1 MLRNTCVLAAAL
13 WATSALADQG
23 TTVTGQAP
31 PATASE
37 RRIDARAIAAV
48 PRRSGDDLLRLVPGV
63 LISRHGAE
71 GKASQIFLRG
81 FDAIHGADVEVLCAG
96 IPINELS
103 NVHGQGYLD
112 LGFLLPETVR
122 EILVQK
128 GPFAPEQG
136 NFATAGSLRV
146 QLGVPEAARGLR
158 AHYEIGTTQR
168 HRLLLLLAPRSLPEE
183 TFLAAEAMTDQG
195 YGQNRAA
202 GRLGLT
208 AQARLLRRGG
218 YSARTTLLL
227 HAGRFG
233 EPAPVPLSD
242 LQDGRVGFFDTYA
255 RDTSGTSH
263 RAVLALSGAFNDG
276 ARRAEATLYAG
287 WRRLSL
293 FENFTGYLL
302 DPVHGDTRHQVQTA
316 LTLGLRLSYQHRL
329 PRSLALQGGVTLQGE
344 SIGQYEDQ
352 VDERRR
358 PTRRGRDLDITQL
371 ALGAHLALSG
381 RPLPWLRFSAGARL
395 DLFHF
400 GVQDRTAQAEAGA
413 GPGQGP
419 GQGQGLSSA
428 VSPRLSLSAPL
439 PRRVTLFAAYGRG
452 VRAPEARSVLDA
464 GKVIE
469 TLELSEYGGRV
480 AELTVAD
487 AVEAGL
493 RAAWPH
499 HGAPLL
505 EVSAAG
511 FATFVEREV
520 LFDHVAAISVALGS
534 TRRLGAEASIL
545 YTPRP
550 WLQLQGDVTY
560 VDARFT
566 DSGGPVPGVPR
577 LLGTVSGSFL
587 HPRGLRAGVRLFWL
601 LPRPL
606 RYGATAGGAV
616 VLDVSAGYRWRSL
629 QVDLTLDNTLNY
641 QWREGEFHYASWFD
655 RSRPR
660 SEIPSIHYAAGPP
673 LTLRAGLTV
682 WF

>member
-1 MLRNTCVLAAAL
+1 MLRNTCALLAAL
-13 WATSALADQG
+13 WASSAQADQG

-96 IPINELS
+96 LPINELS

-146 QLGVPEAARGLR
+146 QLGVPAAARGLR
-158 AHYEIGTTQR
+158 ASYEIGSTTR
-168 HRLLLLLAPRSLPEE
+168 HRLLLLYAPRSLPEE
-183 TFLAAEAMTDQG
+183 TFIAAEAMSDQG

-202 GRLGLT
+202 GRLGLS

-218 YSARTTLLL
+218 TSARATLLM

-263 RAVLALSGAFNDG
+263 RALAALSGDYRDG
-276 ARRAEATLYAG
+276 ARTAEATLYAG

-302 DPVHGDTRHQVQTA
+302 DPQHGDTRHQFQTA

-329 PRSLALQGGVTLQGE
+329 PRGLSLQGGVTLQGE
-344 SIGQYEDQ
+344 SVSQYEDL
-352 VDERRR
+352 VDEQRR
-358 PTRRGRDLDITQL
+358 PVRRARDLQIGQL
-371 ALGAHLALSG
+371 ALGAHLALAG

-400 GVQDRTAQAEAGA
+400 GVGDRLAQAQAGLDL
-413 GPGQGP
+413 GLPQE
-419 GQGQGLSSA
+419 GQGLSSA

-439 PRRVTLFAAYGRG
+439 PRRVTIFAAYGRG
-452 VRAPEARSVLDA
+452 VRAPEARSVLEA
-464 GKVIE
+464 GRVIE
-469 TLELSEYGGRV
+469 SRELSEYGGRA

-493 RAAWPH
+493 RAAWPR
-499 HGAPLL
+499 HGAPVL

-520 LFDHVAAISVALGS
+520 LFDHVAAVSVALGS
-534 TRRLGAEASIL
+534 TRRLGAEASVL

-577 LLGTVSGSFL
+577 LLGTVGGSL
-587 HPRGLRAGVRLFWL
+587 VHPRGLRAGVRLFWL

-629 QVDLTLDNTLNY
+629 QVDLTLDNALNY

-660 SEIPSIHYAAGPP
+660 SEIPNIHYAAGPP
-673 LTLRAGLTV
+673 LTLRAGLTA